1 MSGTVMKNHLF
12 WVHRN
17 QPTVMFSKTFAN
29 DADHKIVTFNHYKH
43 SGPNRLLSVALHE
56 KVPLNRPGL
65 KPIKEVELWKKWGQY
80 VPGEFKAEI
89 CPRFVSMY
97 LLSLFIMIS

>member
-43 SGPNRLLSVALHE
+43 SGPNRLLSMALHE

-65 KPIKEVELWKKWGQY
+65 KHIKVVALWKKWGQY
-80 VPGEFKAEI
+80 VPDEFKAEI
-89 CPRFVSMY
+89 CPRYVFKY
-97 LLSLFIMIS
+97 LLFLFIVIS